1 MTNNR
6 KFAVDRRLKE
16 LMPEADDDTPRY
28 VQLARKLASAIQSGA
43 WKPNEVLPAE
53 RELCEQLNVSRVTL
67 RQALDAVAE
76 QGLISRRQG
85 DGTYVTPH
93 IEHLLSSLISF
104 SDTLRRKGYEPSTKW
119 LEREI
124 RAGTAEDVTRLGL
137 SPNAQVAVL
146 TRLRCADGR
155 AIAYERS
162 VLPVSVMPR
171 PTAVG
176 DSLYRWLDEQETPI
190 VRALQYFRAANLS
203 RKMAAQL
210 EMREGEAVLRVIR
223 IGYGRDGAAIE
234 SSDTFCHGEFH
245 DFVVELKR

>member
-1 MTNNR
+1 MTNTR
-6 KFAVDRRLKE
+6 KFAADRRLKE
-16 LMPEADDDTPRY
+16 LMPQADDDTPRY
-28 VQLARKLASAIQSGA
+28 VQLARKLASAIQAGA
-43 WKPNEVLPAE
+43 WKPNEALPAE

-85 DGTYVTPH
+85 AGTFVTPH

-104 SDTLRRKGYEPSTKW
+104 SETLRRKGYEPGTKW
-119 LEREI
+119 LEREV
-124 RAGTAEDVTRLGL
+124 RTGTAEEVTRLGL

-146 TRLRCADGR
+146 TRLRSADGKV
-155 AIAYERS
+155 IAYERS
-162 VLPVSVMPR
+162 VLPVHVLPKPS
-171 PTAVG
+171 AVE
-176 DSLYRWLDEQETPI
+176 DSLYRWLDDQDTPI

-203 RKMAAQL
+203 RRLANYL

-223 IGYGRDGAAIE
+223 IGYGRDGSAIE
-234 SSDTFCHGEFH
+234 SSDTYCHGDFH

>member
-1 MTNNR
+1 MTQNR
-6 KFAVDRRLKE
+6 KSAVDRRLKE
-16 LMPEADDDTPRY
+16 LMPAADDDTPRY
-28 VQLARKLASAIQSGA
+28 VQLARNLASAIQSGA
-43 WKPNEVLPAE
+43 WKPNEALPAE

-93 IEHLLSSLISF
+93 IEHTLSSLISF
-104 SDTLRRKGYEPSTKW
+104 SETLRRKGYEPRTQW

-124 RAGTAEDVTRLGL
+124 RTGTAEDVTRLGL

-146 TRLRCADGR
+146 TRLRSADGR
-155 AIAYERS
+155 FIAYERS
-162 VLPVSVMPR
+162 VLPVKVMPR

-176 DSLYRWLDEQETPI
+176 DSLYQWLDEQETPI

-203 RKMAAQL
+203 RKMAEQL